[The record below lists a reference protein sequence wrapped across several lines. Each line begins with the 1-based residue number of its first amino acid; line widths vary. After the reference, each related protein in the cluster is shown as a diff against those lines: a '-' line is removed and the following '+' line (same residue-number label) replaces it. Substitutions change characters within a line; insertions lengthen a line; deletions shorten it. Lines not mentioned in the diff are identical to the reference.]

1 MGLKRYQTKR
11 NFKRTPEP
19 RGTPRTT
26 KTGHSYVIQKHAARR
41 LHYDFRLELNGVLV
55 SWAVPKGPSLDPKE
69 KRLAVHVEDHPV
81 EYGGFE
87 GIIPAGEYGGGT
99 VLLWDRGGWT
109 PDGDPVAGL
118 RKGRLKFTLRG
129 KKLRGGWTLVRMGGR
144 AAEEQKENW
153 LLIKENDAE
162 AASLTERDILE
173 ERPESIATGRSMDE
187 IKTARD
193 REWTSREELKKN
205 KSVPPRTKLQAKS
218 TKREAKRSAVV
229 KLDEVPGARRSELP
243 QQIQPELATL
253 VSQVPE
259 GDDWL
264 HEIKFDGYRALCRI
278 EGGKAVFLTRRGQ
291 DWTSRFG
298 HLSEAAA
305 SLPVRQALLDG
316 EVVVLESDGTTNFQS
331 LQNALGG
338 RTNDRLVYFVFD
350 LLHLDGYDTM
360 QVPLLNRKEALA
372 ALLKSSKG
380 NGSLRYSDH
389 VLGNG
394 KMLLRKACQL
404 ALEGVISKQANGAY
418 RPGRGRDWLKTK
430 CLQSQEFVIGG
441 FTEPSGSREGLGSL
455 LLGVHDEG
463 GALIYAGRVGTGFTD
478 ESLRQLR
485 AGLSALEQKSSPFP
499 NPPRGA
505 IPRRVHWV
513 KPNLVAEVEFIGWTN
528 DGRLRHPSFQ
538 GLREDKSA
546 REVVR
551 EKAVP
556 IPVSKKASSK
566 KESSGDRVEI
576 AGVNLTHPDRVLFP
590 PDGITKR
597 ELALYY
603 EEMADW
609 ILPHLAGR
617 PLTLVRCPEGYDK
630 ECFYQKNATE
640 TLAKEIRRVSI
651 REEKETKTYVAVDS
665 LQGLISL
672 VQMGVLELHTWGS
685 HSDQVERPDRMIFDL
700 DPDPSVEWEEVVRSA
715 REVRALLIDLGFGP
729 FLKTTGGKGLHVV
742 VPLARKHD
750 WMEVKEFSR
759 AVAES
764 FARQHPDRY
773 TATASKLKRKGK
785 IYIDYLRNGRGA
797 TAIAAYSTRARAGA
811 TVSVPL
817 RWEELSPEIRSDQ
830 FTIRT
835 LPRRMARLRRDPWD
849 GYAAAGR
856 TITAA
861 MKKRIGVRK

>member
-19 RGTPRTT
+19 RGTPRAT

-99 VLLWDRGGWT
+99 VLLWDRGEWT

-118 RKGRLKFTLRG
+118 HKGRLKFTLRG

-162 AASLTERDILE
+162 AAPLTERDILE
-173 ERPESIATGRSMDE
+173 ERPESIATGRGMDE
-187 IKTARD
+187 IKGARD
-193 REWTSREELKKN
+193 REWTSRGESKKN
-205 KSVPPRTKLQAKS
+205 KSAPPRTKPQAKS
-218 TKREAKRSAVV
+218 TKTKAKSSAVI
-229 KLDEVPGARRSELP
+229 KLDEVPGARRGELP
-243 QQIQPELATL
+243 QRIQPELATL

-278 EGGKAVFLTRRGQ
+278 ESGKAVFLTRRGQ

-298 HLSEAAA
+298 HLSETAA

-316 EVVVLESDGTTNFQS
+316 EVVVLEPDGTTNFQS

-350 LLHLDGYDTM
+350 LLHLDGYDIT

-372 ALLKSSKG
+372 GLLKSSNG

-404 ALEGVISKQANGAY
+404 ALEGVISKQANGSY

-430 CLQSQEFVIGG
+430 CLQRQEFVIGG

-463 GALIYAGRVGTGFTD
+463 GTLVYAGRVGTGFTS
-478 ESLRQLR
+478 ESLRQLH
-485 AGLSALEQKSSPFP
+485 AGLSAIEQRSSPFP
-499 NPPRGA
+499 NVPRGA
-505 IPRRVHWV
+505 IPRDVHWV
-513 KPNLVAEVEFIGWTN
+513 KPSLVAEVEFIGWTN

-556 IPVSKKASSK
+556 I
-566 KESSGDRVEI
+566 
-576 AGVNLTHPDRVLFP
+576 
-590 PDGITKR
+590 
-597 ELALYY
+597 
-603 EEMADW
+603 
-609 ILPHLAGR
+609 
-617 PLTLVRCPEGYDK
+617 
-630 ECFYQKNATE
+630 
-640 TLAKEIRRVSI
+640 
-651 REEKETKTYVAVDS
+651 
-665 LQGLISL
+665 
-672 VQMGVLELHTWGS
+672 
-685 HSDQVERPDRMIFDL
+685 SDD
-700 DPDPSVEWEEVVRSA
+700 
-715 REVRALLIDLGFGP
+715 
-729 FLKTTGGKGLHVV
+729 
-742 VPLARKHD
+742 
-750 WMEVKEFSR
+750 
-759 AVAES
+759 
-764 FARQHPDRY
+764 
-773 TATASKLKRKGK
+773 
-785 IYIDYLRNGRGA
+785 
-797 TAIAAYSTRARAGA
+797 
-811 TVSVPL
+811 
-817 RWEELSPEIRSDQ
+817 
-830 FTIRT
+830 
-835 LPRRMARLRRDPWD
+835 
-849 GYAAAGR
+849 AAGR

-861 MKKRIGVRK
+861 MKKSMGLRN